1 MIFSALG
8 AKVGLGASLALG
20 LALLGT
26 GLWGLH
32 HKSERQKIETAFAEF
47 RAEANRIAAQASEA
61 YRLMEQ
67 AAAERVRKA
76 EAQFK
81 ERQAQNEKAL
91 ASVRAAADADR
102 RLLVNR
108 IAELGSSPSPEASAS
123 APGEGTGAL
132 GDLLA
137 EGLQLQ
143 AELAGEAESNADAYR
158 ALREAWPD

>member
-1 MIFSALG
+1 VIFSALG
-8 AKVGLGASLALG
+8 TKVGLGASLALG

-26 GLWGLH
+26 GLWGMH
-32 HKSERQKIETAFAEF
+32 QKSERQKVETAFAEF
-47 RAEANRIAAQASEA
+47 RAETSRVAAQASEA

-67 AAAERVRKA
+67 SAAERIRKA

-108 IAELGSSPSPEASAS
+108 IAELGSSPSPQDPAA
-123 APGEGTGAL
+123 ATGEGTGAI

-143 AELAGEAESNADAYR
+143 AELAEAAEGAANAYR

>member
-26 GLWGLH
+26 GLWGMH
-32 HKSERQKIETAFAEF
+32 QKSERQKVETAFAEF
-47 RAEANRIAAQASEA
+47 RAETNRVAAQASES
-61 YRLMEQ
+61 YRLLEQ
-67 AAAERVRKA
+67 AAAEKSRQA
-76 EAQFK
+76 EAKFK

-108 IAELGSSPSPEASAS
+108 IAELGSSPSPQDPDASQ
-123 APGEGTGAL
+123 GEGTGAI

-143 AELAGEAESNADAYR
+143 AELAEAAEGAADAYR